1 MHHPILRKDTKAD
14 RYPPPVIITDSPYST
29 DRGEG
34 ARAAAKD
41 AADWLAKLTKD
52 QH

>member
-1 MHHPILRKDTKAD
+1 MHQPVLRKDTKAD
-14 RYPPPVIITDSPYST
+14 RTPPPVIINQSPYST
-29 DRGEG
+29 DGGEG

-41 AADWLAKLTKD
+41 AAEWLARITKD